1 MPYALSCLASV
12 IVPAARGYK
21 QDSGITMDVMFDFD
35 ALDEVPSLAD
45 SQPFTLARGAT
56 HWAAAAPTQ
65 LGGWGSRV
73 AMARNHGGGN

>member
-21 QDSGITMDVMFDFD
+21 QNSRITMDVMFDFD

-45 SQPFTLARGAT
+45 SQPFMLEQEEQPIGQQP
-56 HWAAAAPTQ
+56 HPHNWVD
-65 LGGWGSRV
+65 GEEC
-73 AMARNHGGGN
+73 RNGKKS